1 MTFEEFI
8 QEISAEI
15 RQRFPGYEIHEERV
29 EKLQGQSYNGLVIRA
44 ADSNIGMT
52 VDLDGLYKQLEDGM
66 DLEEILSKI
75 TDIVKSTEYPLKD
88 TEIDDLKDYARMK
101 DKLVLQMV
109 PVEGNQEMLSKVPHK
124 LVKDMAVVYR
134 FLIDQGVKG
143 EASILL
149 TNENIK
155 AFGVT
160 EKQLEA
166 DAKEACE
173 RNHPLSV
180 RPMESVLFGIP
191 EEEVTEQGLWVVAN
205 DTGRYGAAVIAY
217 PDALEKVAEKL
228 GSGFYLIP
236 SSIHE
241 MLAVPDG
248 AEMNAK
254 EIDMMIVGVNN
265 TEVSPEERLTN
276 HSYHYDKEAR
286 LFEHGTVYEE
296 RKAKEQEEE
305 KAREAAKEQSGSI
318 VREDEEEYHP
328 EEKATVLLVEP
339 GRYPRP
345 VEMSMELESL
355 QQAVGGFIEAT
366 YPFEDEMAC
375 IICNEEGKI
384 NGMELNRALYDEHGN
399 IDDII
404 AGTFIIAGLKFE
416 GFGSLT
422 PEQMK
427 KYEAQF
433 HQPESFMRWGNHFV
447 AIPAKDRDEKAREA
461 AAKHSPKREKA
472 VEAR

>member
-124 LVKDMAVVYR
+124 LIKDMAVVYR

-160 EKQLEA
+160 EKQMEA

-217 PDALEKVAEKL
+217 PDALERIAEIR
-228 GSGFYLIP
+228 FC
-236 SSIHE
+236 
-241 MLAVPDG
+241 
-248 AEMNAK
+248 
-254 EIDMMIVGVNN
+254 
-265 TEVSPEERLTN
+265 TR
-276 HSYHYDKEAR
+276 
-286 LFEHGTVYEE
+286 
-296 RKAKEQEEE
+296 
-305 KAREAAKEQSGSI
+305 
-318 VREDEEEYHP
+318 
-328 EEKATVLLVEP
+328 
-339 GRYPRP
+339 
-345 VEMSMELESL
+345 
-355 QQAVGGFIEAT
+355 
-366 YPFEDEMAC
+366 
-375 IICNEEGKI
+375 
-384 NGMELNRALYDEHGN
+384 
-399 IDDII
+399 
-404 AGTFIIAGLKFE
+404 
-416 GFGSLT
+416 
-422 PEQMK
+422 
-427 KYEAQF
+427 
-433 HQPESFMRWGNHFV
+433 
-447 AIPAKDRDEKAREA
+447 
-461 AAKHSPKREKA
+461 
-472 VEAR
+472 